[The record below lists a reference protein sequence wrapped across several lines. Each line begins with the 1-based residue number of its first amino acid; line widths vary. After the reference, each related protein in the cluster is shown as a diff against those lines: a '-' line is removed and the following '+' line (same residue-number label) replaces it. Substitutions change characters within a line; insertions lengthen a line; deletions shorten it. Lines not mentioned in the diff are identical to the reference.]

1 MLRSKL
7 RNNVLLI
14 AYFIFVLLFV
24 FSTTGQIYGVNDDV
38 IIQEWLS
45 GAYTGKPEF
54 MIRGSATPKLIFGL
68 IVSSLYGWI
77 PQVNWFSIILLIL
90 TLLSWYLLG
99 LLTLKSKSIFAIIS
113 FALISFLHLMWF
125 IPSPTYTATA
135 VILSFATLIYFS
147 DSLLNQRFSLMI
159 VFIVLLYV
167 FAYFIRPESFY
178 LGTAVSIPFIIY
190 ATKMTTSRINTT
202 YRKLSLLIILTGAF
216 ILLDT
221 GLEKII
227 YQKNTNWAS
236 YKEWESARYE
246 IQGNAAEKLV
256 SENPS
261 EFNWSSPEV
270 ELFKSYNFLDKGSFN
285 TNKLQKLTR
294 DLDNTKTNIDTSFL
308 LEAHQKIFDSRSNW
322 EWPNLIS
329 LIPLF
334 YLLFLV
340 LSIPEVK
347 NYFILTFFCLGI
359 LYVIMLY
366 VAGFLRQPERV
377 QVSVIFLSILL
388 TFVAF
393 IFDPKEKDIAKSKL
407 NDLHLL
413 SLLILVLIVVN
424 SASQARNFT
433 TKIQKSTVFF
443 WNEQIRYLSSFPDDS
458 IFVGNA
464 SQFRNNWRTPYLSD
478 RDEVENRILSF
489 GWHSFS
495 PHWVKRVENLG
506 LNPDKLID
514 SIIED
519 PRVYWV
525 SDAMTMDYID
535 QFMREKNYRFS
546 NPVKVGVMSHLG
558 DEYVVWKFNKN
569 D

>member
-1 MLRSKL
+1 LLRSKL

-159 VFIVLLYV
+159 VFVVLLYV